1 MPRVASYDDIIKIAT
16 MITKITFK
24 DSKKKKK
31 KKKKKKLC
39 TNIHSILVFPNI
51 TRVADFR
58 RKIADV
64 RRNQGVSRDLYV
76 F

>member
-24 DSKKKKK
+24 DSK